1 MIFVL
6 YFTQFVL
13 YDYMDYMKCTLWIY
27 LAYKPRRFLGNI
39 IIILLLTSLPM
50 GQKALEVHT
59 APPI

>member
-27 LAYKPRRFLGNI
+27 LAYKSRRFLGNI
-39 IIILLLTSLPM
+39 IIIILITSLLM

-59 APPI
+59 ALPI